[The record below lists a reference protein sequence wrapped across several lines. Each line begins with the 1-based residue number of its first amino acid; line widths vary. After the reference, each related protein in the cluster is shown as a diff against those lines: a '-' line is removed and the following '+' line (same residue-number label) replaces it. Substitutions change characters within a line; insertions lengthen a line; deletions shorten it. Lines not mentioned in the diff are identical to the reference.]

1 MDMSENLVLKAISDL
16 NGYTFTI
23 PYQQRGYRW
32 TEDNINKLLDDF
44 KEFVESEKKTYCL
57 QPIAIVE
64 ENKAGTRYSVIDGQQ
79 RLTTLYLLHKYL
91 SSDGCELT
99 ADTEFFHYEYDRD
112 NDHERSE
119 FLRRII
125 SEDDNSKID
134 FYYISH
140 AYNKIKNW
148 FEEKLLK
155 DGVPDEKINKLKDR
169 IRNLLVSTNKTCKSV
184 QVIWYLVDKGNE
196 QEIGDKEHK
205 VFRNINSGKIQLSN
219 SDLIKALLLNRDNKI
234 ENKEQIAAQFEIMQR
249 QFAED
254 RFWYMLKSSDV
265 EPQKGQS
272 RMDFIFNLLADIKND
287 AYQIDSRKSFYT
299 FSSYKEKELEEMWK
313 KAREKY
319 QRLKDLFD
327 DPYTFHYTGFLIYCG
342 TDIKSL
348 LKESEKKTK
357 TQFCN
362 YLKEEIKKKRAHG
375 TIEEYSYSDNKG
387 ALRRLFVLHNIET
400 ILQRYESLKKSRDLR
415 FSFEYFPFELLYSQ
429 TWHIEHIA
437 SHTDNDLKS
446 DKDRMDWIESILE
459 DYDSILSDDYIRNE
473 LEELKN
479 NLSDKREK
487 FDELYNKTIK
497 EIEKA
502 EDITPLS
509 EDEKNSIGNLVL
521 LDEHTNTSFHNSL
534 FPRKRRIVIIAS
546 GLRNEGESESITNI
560 KSVYIPICTQQV
572 YTKSYNKQSNVKLNS
587 WGKDDCDAYLKDMKE
602 KLAYYFGE

>member
-1 MDMSENLVLKAISDL
+1 MSENLVLKAISDL

-44 KEFVESEKKTYCL
+44 KEFVESEKETYCL
-57 QPIAIVE
+57 QPIAVVE
-64 ENKAGTRYSVIDGQQ
+64 EDKVKNRYSVIDGQQ

-91 SSDGCELT
+91 TSDDKELT
-99 ADTEFFHYEYDRD
+99 VDTEFFHYEYDRD
-112 NDHERSE
+112 NKHERSE
-119 FLRRII
+119 FLRKII
-125 SEDDNSKID
+125 SKDDDSKID

-140 AYNKIKNW
+140 AYKTIKNW
-148 FEEKLLK
+148 FNEKDDLK
-155 DGVPDEKINKLKDR
+155 GKIK
-169 IRNLLVSTNKTCKSV
+169 NLLVPVENTCKSV
-184 QVIWYLVDKGNE
+184 QVIWYLVDKENV
-196 QEIGDKEHK
+196 QEIGDKEHE

-272 RMDFIFNLLADIKND
+272 RMDFIFDLIADIKKD
-287 AYQIDSRKSFYT
+287 VYQIDSRKSFYT

-327 DPYTFHYTGFLIYCG
+327 DPYTFHYSGFLVYCG

-348 LKESEKKTK
+348 LKESEEKTK
-357 TQFCN
+357 TQFRN
-362 YLKEEIKKKRAHG
+362 YLKEEIKEKLAHR
-375 TIEEYSYSDNKG
+375 TIEEYSYFDGKE
-387 ALRRLFVLHNIET
+387 ALRELFVLHNIET
-400 ILQRYESLKKSRDLR
+400 ILQRYESLKESRDLR
-415 FSFEYFPFELLYSQ
+415 FTFEYFPFELLYSQ

-459 DYDSILSDDYIRNE
+459 DYGNICSGTIHDE
-473 LEELKN
+473 LEALKN
-479 NLSDKREK
+479 NLPDKREK

-534 FPRKRRIVIIAS
+534 FPRKRRIVIITS
-546 GLRNEGESESITNI
+546 GLRNEGESESIINI
-560 KSVYIPICTQQV
+560 KSVYVPICTQQV
-572 YTKSYNKQSNVKLNS
+572 YTKSYNKKSDVKLNS

-602 KLAYYFGE
+602 KLAYYFER